1 MQPYNYTIQ
10 AQDPFQSYYKGYELG
25 QAENLQREQMAMQRE
40 QAAMKSQALR
50 QKMMQDQAA
59 AERAQSQ
66 AMAAQGLMDK
76 IRAGTAN
83 ATDIQSFA
91 ITAPKD
97 QSEAAL
103 KVWEGMNK
111 EQQQGTLGFTAQV
124 LSAFGSKKPEIGIQ
138 LLNDRALAER
148 NSGREDQAKAYETWA
163 KIAESDPV
171 TAQVM
176 IAPLVGQLPGGDK
189 VIEAWTK
196 AQGESRARE
205 LQPFEVRGKAAQTKS
220 SEIAAKYA
228 ESSALQ
234 DLEKKG
240 WDIRKIQSDMDISKQ
255 NARIAAAGVAA
266 SREGNALRRE
276 ELGLKV
282 QEMRDK
288 RESTI
293 REKVAGVES
302 ARFNIDNMLNTADR
316 VLKTPKNII
325 GSAAG
330 PISSRMVTLSQD
342 TADFEELVGM
352 LGSQAFLSQ
361 VPNLVSMGAL
371 SNAEGEKLQSSLQSF
386 SLRQS
391 PERLIENVKESQRLM
406 LKSRSNIAKKFG
418 APESVPDT
426 PAAAPTA
433 TDIDALL
440 KKYGGK

>member
-10 AQDPFQSYYKGYELG
+10 AVDPFQSYYKGYELG
-25 QAENLQREQMAMQRE
+25 QAEKMQRDQE
-40 QAAMKSQALR
+40 AMKMQVLQ
-50 QKMMQDQAA
+50 QKMMQDKAA

-66 AMAAQGLMDK
+66 AMAAQSLMEK

-83 ATDIQSFA
+83 AADIQSFA
-91 ITAPKD
+91 ISAPKD

-138 LLNDRALAER
+138 LLNDRAIAER

-196 AQGESRARE
+196 AQGESRAKE

-228 ESSALQ
+228 ESAALQ

-240 WDIRKIQSDMDISKQ
+240 WDIRKIQSDMEIAKQ
-255 NARIAAAGVAA
+255 NSRIAAASVAA

-342 TADFEELVGM
+342 TADFEELIGT
-352 LGSQAFLSQ
+352 LGAQSFLSQ
-361 VPNLVSMGAL
+361 IPNIQGMGAL
-371 SNAEGEKLQSSLQSF
+371 SNAEGEKLQAALQSF

-391 PERLIENVKESQRLM
+391 PERITENVKEAQRLL
-406 LKSRSNIAKKFG
+406 LKARTNIAKKFG
-418 APESVPDT
+418 VPENVPDT

-433 TDIDALL
+433 TQIDDLI

>member
-10 AQDPFQSYYKGYELG
+10 AVDPFQSYYKGYELG
-25 QAENLQREQMAMQRE
+25 QAEKMQRDQE
-40 QAAMKSQALR
+40 AMKMQVLQ
-50 QKMMQDQAA
+50 QKMMQDKAA

-66 AMAAQGLMDK
+66 AMATQELTAK
-76 IRAGTAN
+76 IRAGTALP
-83 ATDIQSFA
+83 ADILSFA
-91 ITAPKD
+91 LTAPKD

-103 KVWEGMNK
+103 KLWEGMNK

-228 ESSALQ
+228 ESAALQ

-240 WDIRKIQSDMDISKQ
+240 WDIRKIQSDMEIAKQ
-255 NARIAAAGVAA
+255 NSRIAAAGVAA

-316 VLKTPKNII
+316 VLNTPKSVI

-342 TADFEELVGM
+342 TADFEELIGT
-352 LGSQAFLSQ
+352 LGAQSFLSQ
-361 VPNLVSMGAL
+361 IPNIQGMGAL
-371 SNAEGEKLQSSLQSF
+371 SNAEGEKLQAALQSF

-391 PERLIENVKESQRLM
+391 PERITENVKEAQRLL
-406 LKSRSNIAKKFG
+406 LKARTNIAKKFG
-418 APESVPDT
+418 VPENVPDT
-426 PAAAPTA
+426 PAVAPTA